1 MKMNKKCSVCGNEY
15 QSDTV
20 YDDLGFAA
28 ADALCDSCYRKMRKQ
43 KSYKT
48 ATALIA
54 CSAFSAGDT
63 VSVHYYYTD
72 ETGMDWYDCYVTP
85 GNEVMYPAKHLTN
98 FAF

>member
-1 MKMNKKCSVCGNEY
+1 MLAKSNTIRHITELANTKNEGG
-15 QSDTV
+15 T
-20 YDDLGFAA
+20 
-28 ADALCDSCYRKMRKQ
+28 KMRKQ

-85 GNEVMYPAKHLTN
+85 GIDNEVMYPAKHLTN